1 MADNLSAA
9 GLVRPVDLADPL
21 THTVDLSGLGTR
33 VGATKFDV
41 VMLAVPAGSG
51 EQILNSIFDAARI
64 AHGMETSDERR
75 R

>member
-21 THTVDLSGLGTR
+21 SHTVDLSGLGTK

-41 VMLAVPAGSG
+41 VMLAVPAGTG
-51 EQILNSIFDAARI
+51 DTILESIFNAARI
-64 AHGMETSDERR
+64 ANGMDAVDERQR
-75 R
+75 